1 MTPHRYTSAVAQGL
15 IQRTLLGHDPVALV
29 SQWCA
34 HYGEFF
40 GTPYGP
46 TKEDIAAA
54 QQLLVRWTADE
65 IVTSAVRAWKFRHES
80 KHHPKCAFS
89 ITVAGFAQHAE
100 EIKKELE
107 CGFAS

>member
-65 IVTSAVRAWKFRHES
+65 IVTSAVR
-80 KHHPKCAFS
+80 
-89 ITVAGFAQHAE
+89 
-100 EIKKELE
+100 EI
-107 CGFAS
+107 GRAHV